1 MRLAILTSHPIQ
13 YQAPFFRK
21 LAAVPQ
27 IDIIV
32 IFRKKNRENYFDE
45 GFDRK
50 VVWDLPLLDGYS
62 SIFLKNP
69 WSINSVLRK
78 KKVEILIVYG
88 WNSFTNWWAALS
100 ALQLNIPFFV
110 YGENPLQQEFVK
122 TGPPE
127 QLRRWFLQTLFKK
140 AAGCFYIGKENKK
153 FYEHFGVPER
163 KLFSMPYSVDNERFF
178 REATRNKRPAFA
190 PSFAK
195 GYGGQGKAAAGKQ
208 KTRRGLGILENAVV
222 ILFVGKLIPK
232 KRPLDLLEAYKS
244 LNSSAL
250 ALVFVGD
257 GTLRNELEEYC
268 KEHNLKNVHF
278 VGFKNQTELS
288 DYYAVADIFVLPS
301 GAGETWGLVVNEAM
315 CFGLPVVVSS
325 VVGCGPDLI
334 HEGKNGYIFQVGDV
348 RALSGYLALLIK
360 NKSTRRNFGVE
371 SLKIIR
377 NYNYEKDLEGMSE
390 AFRRIGLLGI

>member
-1 MRLAILTSHPIQ
+1 M
-13 YQAPFFRK
+13 
-21 LAAVPQ
+21 
-27 IDIIV
+27 
-32 IFRKKNRENYFDE
+32 
-45 GFDRK
+45 
-50 VVWDLPLLDGYS
+50 
-62 SIFLKNP
+62 
-69 WSINSVLRK
+69 
-78 KKVEILIVYG
+78 
-88 WNSFTNWWAALS
+88 
-100 ALQLNIPFFV
+100 
-110 YGENPLQQEFVK
+110 
-122 TGPPE
+122 
-127 QLRRWFLQTLFKK
+127 
-140 AAGCFYIGKENKK
+140 
-153 FYEHFGVPER
+153 
-163 KLFSMPYSVDNERFF
+163 
-178 REATRNKRPAFA
+178 
-190 PSFAK
+190 
-195 GYGGQGKAAAGKQ
+195 
-208 KTRRGLGILENAVV
+208 
-222 ILFVGKLIPK
+222 
-232 KRPLDLLEAYKS
+232 
-244 LNSSAL
+244 
-250 ALVFVGD
+250 
-257 GTLRNELEEYC
+257 RNELEEYC